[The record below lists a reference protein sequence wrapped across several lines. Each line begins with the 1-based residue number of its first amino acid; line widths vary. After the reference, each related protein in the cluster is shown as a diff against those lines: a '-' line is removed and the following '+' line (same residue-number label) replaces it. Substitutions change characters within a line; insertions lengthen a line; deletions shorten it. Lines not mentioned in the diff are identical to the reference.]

1 MRVHY
6 NLIQRIVNIN
16 QVQFKNK
23 KIYVNLLKDCLM
35 LTLLI
40 TLKLLTMKVTE
51 IIVKNSLK

>member
-1 MRVHY
+1 MVHY

-40 TLKLLTMKVTE
+40 TLKLLTMRVTE

>member
-1 MRVHY
+1 MVHY

-23 KIYVNLLKDCLM
+23 KFYVNLLKDCLM

-40 TLKLLTMKVTE
+40 TLKLLTMRVTE